1 MIKENQYYSYNLG
14 ELPKGCQ
21 YCVRG
26 EKLVLFVT
34 GICPRRCYFCP
45 VSDEKFGKD
54 VCFAN
59 ERKVHQDDDLLTEAQ
74 LMRARG
80 AGITGGDPLTRLDR
94 TVNDI
99 RLLKE
104 KYGKEFHI
112 HLYTSLNLV
121 TEEALRCLSAAGLD
135 EIRFHLDFD
144 SSKLWEK
151 LLLAKNYPWNIGVEL
166 PLIPTKEKELFNVID
181 FISHHVDFLV
191 LNELEV
197 ADNAH
202 SQLLAMGFQTKDEIS
217 YAVQGSLEL
226 GQRLLKYVEERGYQL
241 AVHLCTAKLKDGVQL
256 SNRLKREAQG
266 MRKKF
271 DIVTE
276 EGLLVRGALY
286 LPSLVP
292 GFGYRRK
299 LAECDKEKY
308 IEQLKEKVKS
318 VVAELQLAE
327 KEWYLDSEKPRIL
340 ISSKKIKPLRKKL
353 NQMGFIPAIVKEYP
367 TADQLEIEVELFS
380 N

>member
-1 MIKENQYYSYNLG
+1 MIKENQYFSYNLG
-14 ELPKGCQ
+14 ELPQGCQ

-59 ERKVHQDDDLLTEAQ
+59 ERKVNVEEDLLIEAQ
-74 LMRARG
+74 CMRAKG
-80 AGITGGDPLTRLDR
+80 TGITGGDPLAKLDR
-94 TVNDI
+94 TVKYI
-99 RLLKE
+99 TLLKE

-121 TEEALRCLSAAGLD
+121 TEEALQRLAEAGLD
-135 EIRFHLDFD
+135 EIRFHLDLD
-144 SSKLWEK
+144 SVKLWEK
-151 LLLAKNYPWNIGVEL
+151 VIWAKKYLWKVGVEL
-166 PLIPTKEKELFNVID
+166 PLIPTKEDELKKVIR
-181 FISHHVDFLV
+181 FISDKVDFLV

-197 ADNAH
+197 ADNSH
-202 SQLLAMGFQTKDEIS
+202 SRLSEMVFQTKDEIS
-217 YAVQGSLEL
+217 YAVRGSLEL
-226 GQRLLKYVEERGYQL
+226 GQQLLRYVEEQGYPL
-241 AVHLCTAKLKDGVQL
+241 SVHVCTAKLKDGVQL

-266 MRKKF
+266 VKKKF
-271 DIVTE
+271 DLVTE

-308 IEQLKEKVKS
+308 IGPLKEMVKS
-318 VVAELQLAE
+318 LVTELQLAE
-327 KEWYLDSEKPRIL
+327 SEWYLDTEKPRIL

-353 NQMGFIPAIVKEYP
+353 KQMGFIPAIVKEYP
-367 TADQLEIEVELFS
+367 TADQLEIEVELVE
-380 N
+380 